1 MVNLNV
7 QVFVHFSA
15 EVYEQTTTSSELNNQ
30 RKQSHAGSTLVI
42 QNPTSVARHRNSTS
56 PPLSDSLE
64 PLQRKPQVHDDID
77 PEVGNTSSAPIEST
91 QKPPFG
97 CGCGKCTFFSFIL
110 KCCPKPTP
118 TASSF
123 PLLYFD
129 RLTDDQQQELKD
141 RFWSESR
148 SILMRFR
155 ELVSAT
161 MKSLIRQNISPDDL
175 KSHVIYL
182 RSFNPVRK
190 TKKLEMLV
198 PFLTKPKIVDTI
210 GNFFSGS

>member
-1 MVNLNV
+1 MIKTLHGVPDFIVNLNV

-15 EVYEQTTTSSELNNQ
+15 EVYELSNTSSDETKFNNQ
-30 RKQSHAGSTLVI
+30 KKQSHAGSTLVV
-42 QNPTSVARHRNSTS
+42 QNPTNVARHHNSTS
-56 PPLSDSLE
+56 PPLSESLE
-64 PLQRKPQVHDDID
+64 PLQRKPQAHDDTD
-77 PEVGNTSSAPIEST
+77 PEIGSTSSAPIESV

-110 KCCPKPTP
+110 KHCPKPTP

-123 PLLYFD
+123 PLLDFD
-129 RLTDDQQQELKD
+129 RLTDEQQQELKD
-141 RFWSESR
+141 RLWFESR
-148 SILMRFR
+148 NILMQFH

-182 RSFNPVRK
+182 
-190 TKKLEMLV
+190 
-198 PFLTKPKIVDTI
+198 
-210 GNFFSGS
+210 